1 MRRSATLDCLRI
13 RRTGERSSSLSRRGK
28 SRTNVLSVVVPLS
41 LSLSRISPF
50 TSTSFLSL
58 SSFHS
63 PLALFLTSSLSL
75 YSLCYVE
82 CKRKTGY
89 TLRLDILHVSSLDIR
104 NKPFHCF
111 GFSLFPPFFKYFLQF
126 FSPWIHRDIDFGRS
140 MTAIVIVRTVKQSYS
155 FFFFVEGEIF
165 AIGRHRVSSA
175 RISFCSEIERIH
187 REIKQCTENLHSCI
201 TVCVWCVHECVY
213 RKEIKV

>member
-41 LSLSRISPF
+41 LSLSRIPPF

-89 TLRLDILHVSSLDIR
+89 TLRLDILHVPSLDIR
-104 NKPFHCF
+104 NKPFHCS
-111 GFSLFPPFFKYFLQF
+111 GFSLFPPFFLN
-126 FSPWIHRDIDFGRS
+126 
-140 MTAIVIVRTVKQSYS
+140 T
-155 FFFFVEGEIF
+155 
-165 AIGRHRVSSA
+165 
-175 RISFCSEIERIH
+175 FCSFVFLGFIETSTLVDRW
-187 REIKQCTENLHSCI
+187 RHSSS
-201 TVCVWCVHECVY
+201 WEL
-213 RKEIKV
+213 